1 MNNILGKHASYK
13 KVNKCKLTFKTKSWI
28 TPALQKSISV
38 ENKIFKNYTKT
49 KDRSQKNELHN
60 DYKIYR
66 NLISTL
72 VKRSKENY
80 YSKYFEIN
88 LTNINNTWKGI
99 KSIISVK
106 SSSLVTPTLLTFRNE
121 TIHDP
126 QRIANSFNN

>member
-1 MNNILGKHASYK
+1 MNNILGKHASYE

-28 TPALQKSISV
+28 TPALQISISI

-80 YSKYFEIN
+80 YSKYFESN
-88 LTNINNTWKGI
+88 LTNNTWKGI
-99 KSIISVK
+99 KIIISAK
-106 SSSLVTPTLLTFRNE
+106 SSSLVTPTLLTFQNG

-126 QRIANSFNN
+126 QRIANIFNN